1 MNELIGYISAI
12 AFAIMALPQIITIIL
27 KKEGNGTSWGFV
39 ILNYIGNLCAIYYI
53 FNKDALSGET
63 HYPLY
68 LNYSIATLNL
78 VILSI
83 LKIKYR
89 RPNNGQQEIQQRS

>member
-1 MNELIGYISAI
+1 MLSDIVGYISAI

-27 KKEGNGTSWGFV
+27 KKDGSGTSWGFI

-53 FNKDALSGET
+53 FSKDLITGET

-68 LNYSIATLNL
+68 LNYSVATLNL
-78 VILSI
+78 VILTV
-83 LKIKYR
+83 LKLTYK
-89 RPNNGQQEIQQRS
+89 GDKK